1 MKDII
6 GALVSLVVLLVSCSK
21 ANYVQSIPKSS
32 MAVMAI
38 DVPKLGKDLK
48 AENILKTF
56 IGADSNVADCGI
68 DLSSKL
74 YLFEAADMNFGLCA
88 KVDDVS
94 KLAATFDALVQK
106 GTAVAGK
113 ERKGCQFYTVNN
125 VWAVGFNDDALLL
138 MGPQPL
144 AVQPDLQ
151 LRMAKL
157 LNIDLKKE
165 DRRSPLLASV
175 DAIDAPMALVARLD
189 ALPENVALPFTLGL
203 PKRVNLSQVVL
214 KAGLHFS
221 GNALLMKGET
231 FSYNQTIDESL
242 KRVANAYRPIGESFL
257 KDATSPAALT
267 LFANMEGDKLLGI
280 VQDNVVLSTLLT
292 GLNTAIDMD
301 NIIRSV
307 DGNIII
313 STSTYASGQANL
325 SMKAQVKA
333 TNWLMD
339 VGYWKRSCPPGSTIY
354 DAGPRAYVFD
364 NGSYKYYFGL
374 KADNSFYCLP
384 HPPFQQPVSATANGQ
399 VSPNIAN
406 EIRGKRLALVFN
418 LDALAGI
425 RGIKANSLDIV
436 KSYLGGVNTIVYIL
450 E

>member
-6 GALVSLVVLLVSCSK
+6 GVLFSLVVLLVSCSK
-21 ANYVQSIPKSS
+21 ANYVLSIPKSS

-38 DVPKLGKDLK
+38 DAPKLGKGLK

-56 IGADSNVADCGI
+56 IGADTNVADCGI

-88 KVDDVS
+88 RVDDVS

-106 GTAVAGK
+106 GQAVAGK

-125 VWAVGFNDDALLL
+125 VWAVGFNDDALLV

-157 LNIDLKKE
+157 LNIDPKKE
-165 DRRSPLLASV
+165 DRQSPLLASV

-242 KRVANAYRPIGESFL
+242 KRVANAYRPIGETFL

-267 LFANMEGDKLLGI
+267 FFANMEGDKLLGI
-280 VQDNVVLSTLLT
+280 VRDNVVLSAMLT

-301 NIIRSV
+301 NIIRSI

-313 STSTYASGQANL
+313 STSTYVSGQAYL
-325 SMKAQVKA
+325 SMKAQIKA

-374 KADNSFYCLP
+374 KPDSSFYCLP

-399 VSPNIAN
+399 ASPSVAN

-418 LDALAGI
+418 LDALVGT
-425 RGIKANSLDIV
+425 RGIKTNSLATV

>member
-6 GALVSLVVLLVSCSK
+6 GVLFSLVVLLVSCSK

-38 DVPKLGKDLK
+38 DAPKLGKDLK

-56 IGADSNVADCGI
+56 IGADNNVADCGI

-88 KVDDVS
+88 RVDDAS

-106 GTAVAGK
+106 GQAVAGK

-125 VWAVGFNDDALLL
+125 VWAVGFNDDALLV

-157 LNIDLKKE
+157 LNIDPKKE
-165 DRRSPLLASV
+165 DRQSPLLASV
-175 DAIDAPMALVARLD
+175 DAIDAP
-189 ALPENVALPFTLGL
+189 PENVALPFTLGL

-221 GNALLMKGET
+221 GNTLLMKGET

-242 KRVANAYRPIGESFL
+242 KRVANAYRPIGETFL
-257 KDATSPAALT
+257 KDEGSPAALT

-280 VQDNVVLSTLLT
+280 VRDNVVLSVMLT

-301 NIIRSV
+301 NIIRSI

-374 KADNSFYCLP
+374 KPDSSFYCLP
-384 HPPFQQPVSATANGQ
+384 HPPFQQPVSATVNGQ
-399 VSPNIAN
+399 VSPSVAN

-418 LDALAGI
+418 LDALVGT
-425 RGIKANSLDIV
+425 RGIKTNSLATV